1 MASGPALTNQPVA
14 KRLKPAW
21 HTIYMLG
28 YLIGHM
34 GSAFSGSLDP
44 TSPTGSAA
52 ILRACWT
59 PKDLKET
66 HAERAIIKPLP
77 TPDTRPPPRL
87 APESVTPRTTSA
99 PGRSI
104 RRVALPDGQK
114 IIALTFDLCEQAVEK
129 TGYDGAIVDYLR
141 THQIKA
147 TFFAGGKWMRSHP
160 QRTMQLMADPLFE
173 VGNHAWTHGNLRV
186 MRGEEMRNQIVW
198 TQAQYE
204 ILWED
209 LQKSRCA
216 INAGAQEMDRI
227 PRLPRVFRFP
237 FGACSAESLQAT
249 AQLGLDAIQWN
260 IVTADSVR
268 GQTARAIADTLLNS
282 VVPGSIVIAHA
293 NGRGRNTATA
303 LAIAIPELQKRGYE
317 FATVS
322 ELLARGTPIAE
333 DTCYELKPGD
343 NKRYDRLFGNGTG
356 L

>member
-1 MASGPALTNQPVA
+1 MVPEPVSTNHSVA
-14 KRLKPAW
+14 KRPKSAW
-21 HTIYMLG
+21 RTIYILG

-34 GSAFSGSLDP
+34 GSAFSGALDP
-44 TSPTGSAA
+44 TPPLGSTA

-66 HAERAIIKPLP
+66 RAERAIIKPL
-77 TPDTRPPPRL
+77 TPDTNPPIRL
-87 APESVTPRTTSA
+87 VPESGTSRTTSA

-104 RRVALPDGQK
+104 RRVALPNGQK
-114 IIALTFDLCEQAVEK
+114 IVALTFDLCEQAVEK

-141 THQIKA
+141 AHQIKA
-147 TFFAGGKWMRSHP
+147 TFFAGGKWMRSHSK
-160 QRTMQLMADPLFE
+160 RTMQLMADPLFE

-186 MRGEEMRNQIVW
+186 MRGDEMRNQIVW

-204 ILWED
+204 ILWEG

-216 INAGAQEMDRI
+216 INAGTQGMNRI

-237 FGACSAESLQAT
+237 YGACSTESLQAT

-268 GQTARAIADTLLNS
+268 GQTARAIADTILNH
-282 VVPGSIVIAHA
+282 VTPGSIVIAHA
-293 NGRGRNTATA
+293 NGRGWHTAAA

-322 ELLARGTPIAE
+322 ELLARGTPVAE